1 MGRENMILNE
11 WDSKQL
17 LKEYGINIPKGEI
30 AKIDRITDDI
40 YRIRD
45 NIKSNQYVI
54 KIVSNDIIHKS
65 DIGGVK
71 LNILHGRV
79 MFECGKMLDDIH
91 NKKPR
96 VKIDGIYVQ
105 EMIEPGIECIIGIK
119 EDSQFGKVIMFGLG
133 GIYAEVFKD
142 ISMRVLPITED
153 DAKEMIFETKVSK
166 ILSGARGKTY
176 DIEGIIDTIMKI
188 SKLTEN
194 RDIKELDVNPLVVHE
209 KDVVA
214 LDARIML

>member
-1 MGRENMILNE
+1 MILNE

-17 LKEYGINIPKGEI
+17 LKEYSINIPKGDI
-30 AKIDRITDDI
+30 AKIDNITDDI

-71 LNILHGRV
+71 LNILHSRV
-79 MFECGKMLDDIH
+79 MFECGKMLRNIH
-91 NKKPR
+91 NKNPQA
-96 VKIDGIYVQ
+96 KIDGIYIQ
-105 EMIEPGIECIIGIK
+105 EMIESGIECIIGIK
-119 EDSQFGKVIMFGLG
+119 ADPQFGKVIIFGLG
-133 GIYAEVFKD
+133 GIYTEVFKD

-176 DIEGIIDTIMKI
+176 DIKGIIDTIIKV
-188 SKLTEN
+188 SQLADN
-194 RDIKELDVNPLVVHE
+194 RDIKELDINPLVVRE